1 MLKYN
6 LFLFIFLNHF
16 FLSAQITTES
26 VDGELIKSKQLFLAN
41 NVKHTQ
47 TSTNDYIN
55 IYQKYISGIRG
66 QQCPMYPSCSNFG
79 LKTFSEKS
87 FAEAFVLTSDRLL
100 RCGHEPNKYD
110 LTIRPNG
117 FKFIDYPA
125 YQNAPIE
132 LYYTKNTYSFSYS
145 DKNRDDST
153 LLFIK
158 KLLNNHYYREALLEI
173 MRVEYNYPA
182 FNIELF
188 TNKIICYKAL
198 GEYENALFDYETKC
212 PLQYKNYS
220 ELAFQIALIQFKL
233 KNFDQALQKNQTAL
247 DLCNDEYCKSKILLL
262 KGVLYANKYEWE
274 KSMQTY
280 ETLSV
285 LEPYKKLADINLK
298 LAESGTRIKFKNPRF
313 ASLISII
320 PGAGYAYAGH
330 KQTAISAFLVN
341 GLLAYATYTSL
352 KNKNYGMG
360 LLTGVFNLSFYI
372 GNIYGASKS
381 AKRYNEQKRKSII
394 DKLEF
399 NSNL

>member
-16 FLSAQITTES
+16 FLPAQITTES

-41 NVKHTQ
+41 NVKHNQ
-47 TSTNDYIN
+47 TSTNDYIS

-79 LKTFSEKS
+79 LKTFSERK

-100 RCGHEPNKYD
+100 RCGHEPNNYD
-110 LTIRPNG
+110 LSLRPNG

-125 YQNAPIE
+125 YQNAPNEI
-132 LYYTKNTYSFSYS
+132 YYTKNAYYFSYS
-145 DKNRDDST
+145 DKIKDDST
-153 LLFIK
+153 LTFVK
-158 KLLNNHYYREALLEI
+158 KLINNHYYREALLEI
-173 MRVEYNYPA
+173 MRVEYRYPL
-182 FNIELF
+182 FNIDLF
-188 TNKIICYKAL
+188 TNKIICFKAL

-212 PLQYKNYS
+212 PNEYKNYS
-220 ELAFQIALIQFKL
+220 ELVFQIAVIQFKL
-233 KNFDQALQKNQTAL
+233 NNYTQALQKNKISSE
-247 DLCNDEYCKSKILLL
+247 LCNDEYCKSKIILLD
-262 KGVLYANKYEWE
+262 GVLYANKFEWQ
-274 KSMQTY
+274 KAMQSY
-280 ETLSV
+280 SNLSQ
-285 LEPYKKLADINLK
+285 LESYKKLADINYT
-298 LAESGTRIKFKNPRF
+298 LAWQGSQLKFKNPNL
-313 ASLISII
+313 ASILSII

-341 GLLAYATYTSL
+341 SLLAYATYTSF

-372 GNIYGASKS
+372 GNIYGAAKS
-381 AKRYNEQKRKSII
+381 TKRYNEQQQKSII
-394 DKLEF
+394 NKLEF